1 MKGKHAQQSG
11 LPEGAR
17 ITALSK
23 QRLRLW
29 VRLLKVTKL
38 IENDVRE
45 HLRTNFDI
53 TLPRFD
59 VMAALERSG
68 AGLRMS
74 ELSQELMVSNGNVT
88 GIVDRLVNDGLVER
102 VAIEGDRRSTQ
113 VRLTTA
119 GQNLF
124 ATLATSHEARVNEL
138 FVDVDYDDAA
148 AIIGRLERVDGDNV
162 DE

>member
-1 MKGKHAQQSG
+1 MTGKLEPASG
-11 LPEGAR
+11 QVKDAR
-17 ITALSK
+17 ATMLSK

-29 VRLLKVTKL
+29 VRLLRVTKS

-45 HLRTNFDI
+45 HLRTSFDI

-68 AGLRMS
+68 AGLKMS

-102 VAIEGDRRSTQ
+102 VAIKGDRRSTQ
-113 VRLTTA
+113 VRLTAA
-119 GQNLF
+119 GQQLF
-124 ATLATSHEARVNEL
+124 ANLAASHEACINEL
-138 FVDVDYDDAA
+138 FANVDYDNATG
-148 AIIGRLERVDGDNV
+148 IISRLARVDGKL
-162 DE
+162 EE